1 MSQNMAHW
9 PEGAADSSPQD
20 DRNSSGRRQRTP
32 GRGVVPKEGK
42 RPQIIRGRRG
52 MPRAEVSNI
61 GRDQQVNENLLDWD
75 KNRHKGPGVTER
87 KTISEGPKDAQMT

>member
-1 MSQNMAHW
+1 MRLTAVPRMTETHQEEGSTHQEEVWSQ
-9 PEGAADSSPQD
+9 
-20 DRNSSGRRQRTP
+20 RRAS
-32 GRGVVPKEGK
+32 

-61 GRDQQVNENLLDWD
+61 GRDQQVNDNLLDWD